1 MKRHIYQLLGLL
13 FFGAGTIG
21 IFVPLLPTVPLWI
34 LAAIFFASSSSVLQ
48 HKIYAHPQFGK
59 TVHDFVEHG
68 VLTRKNKAYAITG
81 SGTGTLLSLLIVQPP
96 AVVTWMIITVMIV
109 VAIWL
114 ATRPE
119 TLPGD
124 L

>member
-1 MKRHIYQLLGLL
+1 MKRHLYQLLGLL
-13 FFGAGTIG
+13 FFGVGSVG

-34 LAAIFFASSSSVLQ
+34 LAAICFASSSSVLQ

-68 VLTRKNKAYAITG
+68 VLTRRNKAYAITG
-81 SGTGTLLSLLIVQPP
+81 SATGTLLSLFIVQPP
-96 AVVTWMIITVMIV
+96 ATVTWIIIAVMIM

-119 TLPGD
+119 TLPRD